1 MLNVERAEICSGD
14 TKEKVRRRNET
25 EERKIS
31 WRWMSKKF
39 GLVSRIMWEYRAGF
53 GEDKWMGGE
62 DWWMRKRKNVEAC
75 FWISSENHVFFV
87 GRQQLRYLF
96 AATGL
101 EPSLSTQ
108 SEESKLALLPLSTFA
123 VASPY
128 DFAQRIPF
136 VQETYKAINLT
147 FQACHLI
154 QQDSWNWRQAD
165 SLVFWLAC
173 QSVFQSPG

>member
-1 MLNVERAEICSGD
+1 
-14 TKEKVRRRNET
+14 
-25 EERKIS
+25 
-31 WRWMSKKF
+31 
-39 GLVSRIMWEYRAGF
+39 
-53 GEDKWMGGE
+53 
-62 DWWMRKRKNVEAC
+62 MRKRKNVEAC

-154 QQDSWNWRQAD
+154 QQDS
-165 SLVFWLAC
+165 
-173 QSVFQSPG
+173 